1 MMLLMIHLFVLVGS
15 IDQISLNMMLS
26 FLVVF
31 SIMMFSMVH
40 LFVLEMSVLVM
51 ILEVQLFVLV
61 VSFLLVVLMLKLML
75 LRSLL
80 IDQISLNMM
89 FSFLVVSSIKML
101 SFLVVFIIKMLSKIH
116 NFVTV
121 VAILVVLRL
130 IETVIMLVRSL
141 LVISMSEVV
150 VVEVVSNSLYSIS
163 VMLVYVLINFFVGV
177 TEHVPVVVSTGV
189 VRLSRSGVDRSCI
202 MRSSFGTNMAMS
214 LDMGVVRGEMLLF
227 VVLVEVSSWG
237 LLAHRFVVDLLLTM
251 VLLVTTVLRV

>member
-1 MMLLMIHLFVLVGS
+1 M
-15 IDQISLNMMLS
+15 
-26 FLVVF
+26 
-31 SIMMFSMVH
+31 
-40 LFVLEMSVLVM
+40 
-51 ILEVQLFVLV
+51 LV
-61 VSFLLVVLMLKLML
+61 VSILVVLMLKLML

-89 FSFLVVSSIKML
+89 LSFLVVSSIKMLSFLVVSSIKML

-121 VAILVVLRL
+121 VAILEVLRL

-141 LVISMSEVV
+141 LVISMSEIV
-150 VVEVVSNSLYSIS
+150 VVEVISNSLYSIS
-163 VMLVYVLINFFVGV
+163 MMLVYVLINFFIGV
-177 TEHVPVVVSTGV
+177 TEHVPVIVSTGV
-189 VRLSRSGVDRSCI
+189 VRFSRSGVDRSCI

-237 LLAHRFVVDLLLTM
+237 LLAHRFVVDLLLAM

>member
-1 MMLLMIHLFVLVGS
+1 MMLSFLVVFRLMMLLMIHLFVLVGS

-26 FLVVF
+26 L
-31 SIMMFSMVH
+31 FSMVH
-40 LFVLEMSVLVM
+40 RFVLEVSVLVM

-61 VSFLLVVLMLKLML
+61 VLFLVVFMLKFML
-75 LRSLL
+75 LWSLL

-89 FSFLVVSSIKML
+89 LF
-101 SFLVVFIIKMLSKIH
+101 FLVVFIIKMLSMIH
-116 NFVTV
+116 IFVTV
-121 VAILVVLRL
+121 VAFLVVLRL

-141 LVISMSEVV
+141 LVISMREVV

-163 VMLVYVLINFFVGV
+163 VMLICVLINFFVGV

-202 MRSSFGTNMAMS
+202 MRSSFGANMAMS
-214 LDMGVVRGEMLLF
+214 LNMGVVRGEMLLF
-227 VVLVEVSSWG
+227 MVLVEVSSWG